1 MLPFVISGLALGAVY
16 ALSGVGL
23 VVLYRATGVLNLAY
37 GAVGAIGA
45 LLSWQLLQDDLP
57 VPLALLAAPVL
68 SALLSGLYG
77 TLISPLVAGRDPLVK
92 AVCTLGFALM
102 LLGLC
107 YWTWSDD
114 PRTLTLPTDTA
125 GFDLG
130 AARVTTTQ
138 VLALALAVGLT
149 AGTAALLRWT
159 AFGTAMRALA
169 DDREISALL
178 GVRIRRVEAVTW
190 VAGGAVAGLT
200 GLVLG
205 SLTRLEAGTLTFLV
219 IASLAAGVV
228 GRFRSLTVTLVAG
241 LSIGLVEA
249 LGGAFAATAPY
260 RSVAP
265 FAVAVVAILWLQRT
279 AARARRG
286 GVVEVRSAERPV
298 AAAWRPLPPGDAR
311 SVLRVL
317 LGLAAGTAALAVL
330 VPLLVD
336 GYWVRVLTSAV
347 IFTIP
352 AAGIALLYGRL
363 GLVSLGQV
371 ALLGVG
377 GWVALRLTFAT
388 GWPFPLVV
396 LAAGLV
402 TCLVGIVYGLPALRL
417 SGVDLALVTLM
428 AGGAFQVAFS
438 ATGFPDGG
446 PGFLGRVAGSGM
458 QQAMPRP
465 VLGETDAGFFV
476 VALVCA
482 ALALALVVL
491 NQRGRPGR
499 AWAAIR
505 GGEAG
510 ALAVGVALT
519 RYKVHAFALAAFIT
533 GTAGALLAANT
544 GRLDPISFKASD
556 SVLLF
561 AVVLIGGAYGLTGV
575 VLAGVVGQVVPAA
588 LDAVGVNG
596 NLMLVVFGAGTIH
609 ALVTAPRGIGG
620 QLEDLA
626 TRVTGRRG

>member
-37 GAVGAIGA
+37 GAIGAIGA
-45 LLSWQLLQDDLP
+45 LLSWQLLQDGLP
-57 VPLALLAAPVL
+57 AALALAAAPLL
-68 SALLSGLYG
+68 SAVLSGLYG
-77 TLISPLVAGRDPLVK
+77 GLISPLVADRDPLVK

-102 LLGLC
+102 LLGVC
-107 YWTWSDD
+107 FWTWSDD

-130 AARVTTTQ
+130 TARVTLTQ
-138 VLALALAVGLT
+138 VLALALAVALT
-149 AGTAALLRWT
+149 AGTGALLRWT
-159 AFGTAMRALA
+159 AFGRAMRALA

-178 GVRIRRVEAVTW
+178 GVPIRRVEVVTW
-190 VAGGAVAGLT
+190 VAGGAAAGLT

-228 GRFRSLTVTLVAG
+228 GRFRSLPVTLAAG
-241 LSIGLVEA
+241 LAIGLVEA
-249 LGGAFAATAPY
+249 LGGASAATAPY

-265 FAVAVVAILWLQRT
+265 FAVAVAAILWLQRKG
-279 AARARRG
+279 ARARRG
-286 GVVEVRSAERPV
+286 GTVEVRTAARPV
-298 AAAWRPLPPGDAR
+298 TAAARPLPPGDPR
-311 SVLRVL
+311 SVLKVV
-317 LGLAAGTAALAVL
+317 LGLALGAALLAVV
-330 VPLLVD
+330 VPLVLD
-336 GYWVRVLTSAV
+336 GYWVRVLTTAA
-347 IFTIP
+347 IFVIP

-377 GWVALRLTFAT
+377 GWVALRLAFAT
-388 GWPFPLVV
+388 GWPFPVVV
-396 LAAGLV
+396 LVAGLA

-446 PGFLGRVAGSGM
+446 PGFLGRIAGSGM

-465 VLGETDAGFFV
+465 SLASSDAGFFRV
-476 VALVCA
+476 VLVCA
-482 ALALALVVL
+482 ALALILVVL
-491 NQRGRPGR
+491 HQRGRPGR

-519 RYKVHAFALAAFIT
+519 RYKVWAFALAAFIT
-533 GTAGALLAANT
+533 GTAGALLAANA

-575 VLAGVVGQVVPAA
+575 VLSGVVGQVVPAL
-588 LDAVGVNG
+588 LDAAGVNG
-596 NLMLVVFGAGTIH
+596 NLMLVVFGAGTVH

-626 TRVTGRRG
+626 AKVAP

>member
-16 ALSGVGL
+16 ALSGVGI

-37 GAVGAIGA
+37 GALGAIGA
-45 LLSWQLLQDDLP
+45 LLSWQLLQDGWP
-57 VPLALLAAPVL
+57 VVPALAAAPLLA
-68 SALLSGLYG
+68 ALLSGLYG
-77 TLISPLVAGRDPLVK
+77 GLVSPLVAARDPLVK
-92 AVCTLGFALM
+92 AVCTLGLALV

-125 GFDLG
+125 GFDVG
-130 AARVTTTQ
+130 GARVTLTQ
-138 VLALALAVGLT
+138 ALALALAVALT
-149 AGTAALLRWT
+149 AGTAVLLRRT
-159 AFGTAMRALA
+159 GFGTAMRALA

-178 GVRIRRVEAVTW
+178 GVPIRRVETVTW
-190 VAGGAVAGLT
+190 AAGGAVAGLT

-228 GRFRSLTVTLVAG
+228 GRFSSLPVTLAAG
-241 LSIGLVEA
+241 LAIGLAEA
-249 LGGAFAATAPY
+249 LGGAWEQTAPY

-265 FAVAVVAILWLQRT
+265 FAVAVAAILWLQRT
-279 AARARRG
+279 GARARRG
-286 GVVEVRSAERPV
+286 GTVEVRPAEPAPPSRT
-298 AAAWRPLPPGDAR
+298 RPLPPGDAR
-311 SVLRVL
+311 SVLRVV
-317 LGLAAGTAALAVL
+317 LGLAAGAAALAVL
-330 VPLLVD
+330 VPLAVD

-347 IFTIP
+347 IFVIP
-352 AAGIALLYGRL
+352 AAGIALLYARL

-377 GWVALRLTFAT
+377 GWVALRLAFAT

-396 LAAGLV
+396 LAAGAI
-402 TCLVGIVYGLPALRL
+402 TCVVGIVYGLPALRL

-446 PGFLGRVAGSGM
+446 PGFLGRVAGSGT

-465 VLGETDAGFFV
+465 SMASSDAGFFRLAV
-476 VALVCA
+476 LCA
-482 ALALALVVL
+482 VLALVLVVL
-491 NQRGRPGR
+491 HQRGRPGR

-519 RYKVHAFALAAFIT
+519 RYKVWAFALAAFVT

-544 GRLDPISFKASD
+544 GRLDPISFRASD

-561 AVVLIGGAYGLTGV
+561 AVVLVGGAYGLTGV
-575 VLAGVVGQVVPAA
+575 VLSGVVGQVVPAA
-588 LDAVGVNG
+588 LDAAGLDG
-596 NLMLVVFGAGTIH
+596 NLMLVVFGAGTVH

-620 QLEDLA
+620 QLEDL
-626 TRVTGRRG
+626 RRPA

>member
-16 ALSGVGL
+16 ALSGVGI

-37 GAVGAIGA
+37 GALGAVGA
-45 LLSWQLLQDDLP
+45 LLSWQLLQDGVP
-57 VPLALLAAPVL
+57 GPLALAAAPVL
-68 SALLSGLYG
+68 AAILSGLYG
-77 TLISPLVAGRDPLVK
+77 GLLSPLIADRDPLVK

-102 LLGLC
+102 LLGAC
-107 YWTWSDD
+107 YWSWSDD

-125 GFDLG
+125 GFALG
-130 AARVTTTQ
+130 PARVTLTQ
-138 VLALALAVGLT
+138 VLALALAIGLT

-159 AFGTAMRALA
+159 AFGTSMRALA

-178 GVRIRRVEAVTW
+178 GIRIRRVETITW

-228 GRFRSLTVTLVAG
+228 GRFRSLPVTLVAG
-241 LSIGLVEA
+241 LAIGLVEA
-249 LGGAFAATAPY
+249 LGGAWEATAPF

-265 FAVAVVAILWLQRT
+265 FAVAVAVILWLQRRG
-279 AARARRG
+279 ARARRG
-286 GVVEVRSAERPV
+286 GTVEVR
-298 AAAWRPLPPGDAR
+298 AAARPLVTTRPLPTGDAR
-311 SVLRVL
+311 WVV
-317 LGLAAGTAALAVL
+317 LGLALGTAVLAVA
-330 VPLLVD
+330 VPLLLD
-336 GYWVRVLTSAV
+336 GYWVRVATSAA
-347 IFTIP
+347 IFAIP

-377 GWVALRLTFAT
+377 GWVALRIAFAT

-396 LAAGLV
+396 LAAGVV

-465 VLGETDAGFFV
+465 SIGATDAGFFRV
-476 VALVCA
+476 VLVCA
-482 ALALALVVL
+482 ALALVLVVL
-491 NQRGRPGR
+491 HQRGRPGR
-499 AWAAIR
+499 AWAAIH

-510 ALAVGVALT
+510 ALAAGVALT
-519 RYKVHAFALAAFIT
+519 RYKVWAFALAAFVT
-533 GTAGALLAANT
+533 GTAGALLAANA

-561 AVVLIGGAYGLTGV
+561 AVVLVGGAYGLTGV
-575 VLAGVVGQVVPAA
+575 VISGVVGQVVPAV
-588 LDAVGVNG
+588 LDAVGLNG

-620 QLEDLA
+620 QLEDLV
-626 TRVTGRRG
+626 RWRS

>member
-16 ALSGVGL
+16 ALSGVGI

-37 GAVGAIGA
+37 GAIGAIGA
-45 LLSWQLLQDDLP
+45 LLSWQLLQDGWP
-57 VPLALLAAPVL
+57 VAPALIAAPLL

-77 TLISPLVAGRDPLVK
+77 GLISPLVAGRDPLVK
-92 AVCTLGFALM
+92 AVCTLGFALV

-125 GFDLG
+125 GFDVG
-130 AARVTTTQ
+130 DSGVRVTLTQ
-138 VLALALAVGLT
+138 ALALVLAVALT

-159 AFGTAMRALA
+159 GFGTAMRALA

-178 GVRIRRVEAVTW
+178 GVRIRRVETVTW

-228 GRFRSLTVTLVAG
+228 GRFRSLPVTLAAG
-241 LSIGLVEA
+241 LAIGLAEA
-249 LGGAFAATAPY
+249 VGGAWEQTAPY

-265 FAVAVVAILWLQRT
+265 FAVAVAAILWLQRRG
-279 AARARRG
+279 ARARRG
-286 GVVEVRSAERPV
+286 GTVEVRSAGTASAEPAERV
-298 AAAWRPLPPGDAR
+298 RPLPPGDPR
-311 SVLRVL
+311 SVLRVVV
-317 LGLAAGTAALAVL
+317 GLVAGAGALAVL
-330 VPLLVD
+330 VPLAVD

-347 IFTIP
+347 IFVIP
-352 AAGIALLYGRL
+352 AAGIALLYARL

-377 GWVALRLTFAT
+377 GWVALRLAFAT

-396 LAAGLV
+396 LAAGAV

-465 VLGETDAGFFV
+465 SMAASDTGFFRLAV
-476 VALVCA
+476 VCA
-482 ALALALVVL
+482 VLALILVVL
-491 NQRGRPGR
+491 HQRGRPGR

-505 GGEAG
+505 SGEAG

-519 RYKVHAFALAAFIT
+519 RYKVWAFALAAFVT

-544 GRLDPISFKASD
+544 GRLDPISFRASD

-561 AVVLIGGAYGLTGV
+561 AVVLVGGAYGLTGV
-575 VLAGVVGQVVPAA
+575 VLSGVVGQVGQAV
-588 LDAVGVNG
+588 LDAAGVNG
-596 NLMLVVFGAGTIH
+596 NLMLVVFGAGTVH

-620 QLEDLA
+620 RLEDL
-626 TRVTGRRG
+626 RRPA

>member
-1 MLPFVISGLALGAVY
+1 MLPFVVSGLALGAVY
-16 ALSGVGL
+16 ALSAVGI

-45 LLSWQLLQDDLP
+45 LLSWQLLQDDWP
-57 VPLALLAAPVL
+57 VVPALLAAPLL

-77 TLISPLVAGRDPLVK
+77 ALISPLVAARDPLVK
-92 AVCTLGFALM
+92 AVCTLGYALM
-102 LLGLC
+102 LLGTCFWL
-107 YWTWSDD
+107 WSDD
-114 PRTLTLPTDTA
+114 ARTLTLPTDIA

-130 AARVTTTQ
+130 TARVTLTQ
-138 VLALALAVGLT
+138 ALALGLAVTLT
-149 AGTAALLRWT
+149 VGTAALLRWT

-178 GVRIRRVEAVTW
+178 GVRIRRVETLTW
-190 VAGGAVAGLT
+190 VAGGAIAGLT

-219 IASLAAGVV
+219 IASLAAAVV
-228 GRFRSLTVTLVAG
+228 GRFRSLSVTLVAG
-241 LSIGLVEA
+241 LAIGLVEA
-249 LGGAFAATAPY
+249 IGAAWPETAPY

-265 FAVAVVAILWLQRT
+265 FAVAVVVILWLQRT
-279 AARARRG
+279 GARARRG
-286 GVVEVRSAERPV
+286 GTVEVRSAERPV
-298 AAAWRPLPPGDAR
+298 GALTRPLPPGDAR

-317 LGLAAGTAALAVL
+317 GGLVAGAAALAVL
-330 VPLLVD
+330 VPLVAD

-377 GWVALRLTFAT
+377 GWVALRLAFAT

-396 LAAGLV
+396 LAAGAV
-402 TCLVGIVYGLPALRL
+402 TCLVGIIYGLPALRL

-428 AGGAFQVAFS
+428 AGGAFQIAFS

-446 PGFLGRVAGSGM
+446 PGFLGKVAGSGM

-465 VLGETDAGFFV
+465 SMAISDAAFFR

-482 ALALALVVL
+482 VLALILVVL
-491 NQRGRPGR
+491 HQRGRPGR

-505 GGEAG
+505 SGEAG

-519 RYKVHAFALAAFIT
+519 RYKVWAFALAAFIT

-588 LDAVGVNG
+588 LDAVGING
-596 NLMLVVFGAGTIH
+596 NLMLVVFGAGTVH

-626 TRVTGRRG
+626 GRWR